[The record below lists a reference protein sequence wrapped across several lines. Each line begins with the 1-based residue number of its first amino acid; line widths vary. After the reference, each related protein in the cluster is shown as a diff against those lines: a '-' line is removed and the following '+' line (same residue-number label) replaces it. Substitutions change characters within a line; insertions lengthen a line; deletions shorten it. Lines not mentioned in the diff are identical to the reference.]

1 MDGKWNLK
9 LLAIGAALLSTV
21 SLLPASLCCAQRESS
36 LPDTPKPV
44 AQMESAP
51 SPAAF
56 EAFPPPAIDESQPG
70 TDPGVPSWA
79 AGFAAPE
86 SDADMAYEPVN
97 ESIPR
102 GGAID
107 LTPLFRVM
115 SRPANVDRGDAS
127 DPASQRYN
135 VRMMLWE
142 SLAFMASEDAFR
154 FLTDANLRRLTADK
168 PYWHDYFASMGQW
181 NMRRWWDGDDFL
193 VDDIGHPMQ
202 GGVASF
208 IEIQNSPRQRDL
220 RLSNSKEYWRSR
232 FLGMMW
238 ATVFST
244 QQKIGPLGEAALGS
258 DGGITYPLNCEFPCT
273 KYVPGVTRYTNN
285 TGWTD
290 FIITPVVGSVWV
302 VLEDFIDLH
311 VSDRLQDRYGN
322 RLWVNIVRGAVNP
335 CRTMANAMRWRMPSY
350 RDFQEDGSNLHIT
363 RPMHFLP
370 ADDEVVRTLPRFEIF
385 PHFNLISLPVNT
397 ASCLHCRQLVAG
409 SGVGF
414 AVRLSKWFDAD
425 SDVDYQP
432 NASPLPSDRAGGNAT
447 LGTFGFRSGFQNDH
461 FSVKAAVR
469 PGFLSYDR
477 AYESTPSS
485 SNPTPSIGRIT
496 HFAAALA
503 INGDYNVARHLA
515 LRGVFGNT
523 AVRYRGPNLSAPTP
537 GKPPYLNWL
546 SRENFLTNENW
557 AYQAGAVLRF

>member
-1 MDGKWNLK
+1 MRV
-9 LLAIGAALLSTV
+9 LARGAALLFAA
-21 SLLPASLCCAQRESS
+21 SLLPSPLSCAQIEDS
-36 LPDTPKPV
+36 LPDAPKPAAAAVGVAGSPSSAPLTTPIEESLAGTGLTLPSKVEGLVTPKLEEGNSEQPV
-44 AQMESAP
+44 SES
-51 SPAAF
+51 
-56 EAFPPPAIDESQPG
+56 PPQ
-70 TDPGVPSWA
+70 
-79 AGFAAPE
+79 
-86 SDADMAYEPVN
+86 
-97 ESIPR
+97 
-102 GGAID
+102 GAHID
-107 LTPLFRVM
+107 LAPLFRALN
-115 SRPANVDRGDAS
+115 RPGTVEGVDDSEPG
-127 DPASQRYN
+127 SQRYN

-168 PYWHDYFASMGQW
+168 PYWHDYIASMQQW

-273 KYVPGVTRYTNN
+273 TYVPGVTKYTNN

-302 VLEDFIDLH
+302 VLEDFVDLK

-322 RLWVNIVRGAVNP
+322 RLWVDIVRGAINP

-370 ADDEVVRTLPRFEIF
+370 ADDAVIRALPRFEVF
-385 PHFNLISLPVNT
+385 PHFNVISFPVNT
-397 ASCLHCRQLVAG
+397 ASCLHCRELVGG

-414 AVRLSKWFDAD
+414 SARLSKWVDAD
-425 SDVDYQP
+425 SDFDYQP
-432 NASPLPSDRAGGNAT
+432 NASPLPSDRAGGNVT
-447 LGTFGFRSGFQNDH
+447 IGTFGFRSGFQNNH

-477 AYESTPSS
+477 AYESTPTS
-485 SNPTPSIGRIT
+485 SNPMPNIGRIT
-496 HFAAALA
+496 HFAAVLA
-503 INGDYNVARHLA
+503 INGDYNVARHVA

-557 AYQAGAVLRF
+557 SYQAGAVLRF